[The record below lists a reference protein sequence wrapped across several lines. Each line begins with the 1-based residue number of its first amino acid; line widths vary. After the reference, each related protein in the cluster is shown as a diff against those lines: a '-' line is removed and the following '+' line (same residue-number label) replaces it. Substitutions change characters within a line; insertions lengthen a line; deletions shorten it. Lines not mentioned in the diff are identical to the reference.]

1 MQIIDDITNFI
12 FVNDAILRA
21 DIIFIPGSSFSNLA
35 LNAAKLYKQ
44 GFAPK
49 ILPSGKYSILADS
62 FSSQENTDE
71 ESSKYLSEYE
81 FLKDILLQ
89 NGVKKEDIIKEDK
102 AQNTYENSLN
112 SKKATDALN
121 MNIKAAIIVCKS
133 FHARRCLMY
142 YSLAYPDTKFF
153 IYPVDYNGISRYSW
167 YKTSEGI
174 ETVLGELERCGWQF
188 KNILTDKINQNL

>member
-12 FVNDAILRA
+12 FVNNNISRA
-21 DIIFIPGSSFSNLA
+21 DIIFIPGSSFSNLG

-49 ILPSGKYSILADS
+49 ILPSGKYSILAGS

-81 FLKDILLQ
+81 FLKDVLLQ
-89 NGVKKEDIIKEDK
+89 NGVKEEDIIKEDK

-121 MNIKAAIIVCKS
+121 MNIKSAIIVCKS

-142 YSLAYPDTKFF
+142 YSLAYPYTKFY
-153 IYPVDYNGISRYSW
+153 IYPIDYNGINRNSW

-188 KNILTDKINQNL
+188 KNILTEKIINLI